1 MPLGLKITGSAFN
14 GQPRF
19 FFVGIHKV
27 NLRTGFQSDAKF
39 L

>member
-27 NLRTGFQSDAKF
+27 HVMASFQSDAK
-39 L
+39 LL